1 MHAST
6 PTLKNWRAKRAGAY
20 ITVYGEDVA
29 TRKATKITRV
39 DKIEPGPNYCVATRD
54 DGATHNLLVG

>member
-6 PTLKNWRAKRAGAY
+6 PTLKNWRAKRAGSR

-29 TRKATKITRV
+29 TRKETKITRV
-39 DKIEPGPNYCVATRD
+39 DKIEPGWNHCVATRY
-54 DGATHNLLVG
+54 DGSTHNLLVG